1 MRSIRSLPRKRSRTK
16 LGDAHCSSRAASA
29 TSRASSALTFRL
41 GSARVAIRPKCNI
54 FTSFS
59 PPSAYHEEIFM
70 SRIAFAALA
79 LGLAAA
85 FPVGAQQSRPRPARR
100 PASRVAAPA
109 AVTIPY
115 QRYTLK
121 NGLTLLVHED
131 HKAPIVAV
139 NIWYHVGSKN
149 EKPGRT
155 GFAHLFEHLMFNGSE
170 HFNDDYFQPFERI
183 GATDQN
189 GTTNE
194 DRTNYFE
201 DAPKDALDFL
211 LWMESDRMG
220 YMVGAIDQAKLDE
233 QRGVVQNE
241 KRQGENQPFGLT
253 EEVIVKGTYPPF
265 HPYGHTVIGSIED
278 LNAASLADVKDWF
291 RTYYGAANATVVV
304 AGDVDTKAVR
314 AKVERYFGAIPS
326 GPPVNR
332 YDAYVAK
339 RSGSSR

>member
-1 MRSIRSLPRKRSRTK
+1 MRFIRRLPRKRSRTK

-131 HKAPIVAV
+131 HKAPIAAPAAVTIPYQRYTLKNGLTLLVHEDHKAPIVAV

-155 GFAHLFEHLMFNGSE
+155 GFAHLFEHLMFN
-170 HFNDDYFQPFERI
+170 
-183 GATDQN
+183 
-189 GTTNE
+189 
-194 DRTNYFE
+194 
-201 DAPKDALDFL
+201 
-211 LWMESDRMG
+211 
-220 YMVGAIDQAKLDE
+220 
-233 QRGVVQNE
+233 
-241 KRQGENQPFGLT
+241 
-253 EEVIVKGTYPPF
+253 
-265 HPYGHTVIGSIED
+265 
-278 LNAASLADVKDWF
+278 
-291 RTYYGAANATVVV
+291 
-304 AGDVDTKAVR
+304 
-314 AKVERYFGAIPS
+314 
-326 GPPVNR
+326 
-332 YDAYVAK
+332 
-339 RSGSSR
+339 

>member
-1 MRSIRSLPRKRSRTK
+1 MRSIPSLPRKRARTK

-70 SRIAFAALA
+70 SRIAFAVLA

-121 NGLTLLVHED
+121 NGLTLLVDED

-170 HFNDDYFQPFERI
+170 NFNDDYFKEMDQI
-183 GATDQN
+183 GATDLN
-189 GTTNE
+189 GTTSE

-201 DAPKDALDFL
+201 NAPKNALDIV
-211 LWMESDRMG
+211 LWLESDRMG
-220 YMVGAIDQAKLDE
+220 HFAGAITQPRLDE
-233 QRGVVQNE
+233 KRGVGQNE
-241 KRQGENQPFGLT
+241 
-253 EEVIVKGTYPPF
+253 
-265 HPYGHTVIGSIED
+265 
-278 LNAASLADVKDWF
+278 
-291 RTYYGAANATVVV
+291 
-304 AGDVDTKAVR
+304 
-314 AKVERYFGAIPS
+314 
-326 GPPVNR
+326 
-332 YDAYVAK
+332 
-339 RSGSSR
+339 